1 MKRRLTPHEFMAR
14 RAAKESETAQGST
27 IDPDP
32 LPTDPPDP
40 IANPGPSQAPL
51 VPASDNPNET
61 VFVPAR
67 PPAPAP
73 DRRKVVAT
81 APYKPKSTAEQLRDS
96 DHDDA
101 KEFAA
106 EFPEAYRLLEWRA
119 AYLSADPVL
128 DEEMRVAM
136 DLDALLRAKKRA
148 LLTKATPSAFASI
161 ERILERAK
169 AEGRQLSPEEH
180 RSVLELHDLAKKQD
194 ELEEQ
199 RLASQPGLSEAD
211 RYARAIALMSRVR
224 RCEDLR
230 REGFLPLL
238 LSQSFSDLH

>member
-1 MKRRLTPHEFMAR
+1 MKLMDRL
-14 RAAKESETAQGST
+14 AAKRTETGQGST

-32 LPTDPPDP
+32 VPPDP
-40 IANPGPSQAPL
+40 SPSIAPPRPSQAPL

-67 PPAPAP
+67 PQEPAP
-73 DRRKVVAT
+73 DRRRVVAT
-81 APYKPKSTAEQLRDS
+81 APYRPRSTAEQLRES
-96 DHDDA
+96 DHEDA
-101 KEFAA
+101 MEFAA
-106 EFPEAYRLLEWRA
+106 EFPEAHRLLEWRA
-119 AYLSADPVL
+119 AYLAADPVL

-148 LLTKATPSAFASI
+148 LLPKTAPSAFASI

-169 AEGRQLSPEEH
+169 ADGRQLSSEEH

-199 RLASQPGLSEAD
+199 RLAAQPGLSESD

-230 REGFLPLL
+230 REDRLPLL
-238 LSQSFSDLH
+238 LSQPFSDLH